1 MMTMGEETCP
11 FVGPLGP
18 GVLVLEVANVP
29 PGMHSKPPA
38 GLCSI
43 LTGGDTYANCR
54 TFTAVVTIS

>member
-1 MMTMGEETCP
+1 MSVYWTWVTVMRE
-11 FVGPLGP
+11 

-29 PGMHSKPPA
+29 PGIHGKRPA

-43 LTGGDTYANCR
+43 LTGGDTYANCK